1 MIKTI
6 EHNLIVQE
14 NEIYQR
20 NKIKVKS
27 NLYMKLMSIYSQAI
41 EEVKREID
49 DINKEYNLV
58 DHIKTRI
65 KSPKSIVKKMKD
77 KNYELTYQNMIDN
90 INDIAG
96 VRVIA
101 KTIDDV
107 YKIKNILENNSNI
120 TIIKEKDY
128 IKKPK
133 KSGYTSLHIIAEVPT
148 KIDKNIVFVK
158 VEIQIRTIAMDLWAN
173 LEHEIKYKPEGK
185 ISKLSSIKLIKYA
198 KLLNKIE
205 KEMTEMYSR

>member
-6 EHNLIVQE
+6 EHDLIVQE
-14 NEIYQR
+14 NEIYQE

-27 NLYMKLMSIYSQAI
+27 NIYKKLMNIYSQAM
-41 EEVKREID
+41 EEVKKEID
-49 DINKEYNLV
+49 DMNKEYNLV
-58 DHIKTRI
+58 DHVKTRI
-65 KSPKSIVKKMKD
+65 KSPKSIVKKMRD

-96 VRVIA
+96 VRIIA

-107 YKIKNILENNSNI
+107 YKIKNIIEKNFNV

-133 KSGYTSLHIIAEVPT
+133 KSGYTSLHIITEVPI
-148 KIDKNIVFVK
+148 KIDENMVFVK

>member
-14 NEIYQR
+14 NEMYQR

-148 KIDKNIVFVK
+148 KIDENIVFVK

>member
-1 MIKTI
+1 VIKTI

>member
-14 NEIYQR
+14 NEIYQK

-148 KIDKNIVFVK
+148 KIDENIVFVK

-205 KEMTEMYSR
+205 KEMTKMYSR

>member
-6 EHNLIVQE
+6 KHDLIVQE
-14 NEIYQR
+14 NEIYQE

-27 NLYMKLMSIYSQAI
+27 NIYTKLMNIYSQAM
-41 EEVKREID
+41 EEVKKEID
-49 DINKEYNLV
+49 DMNKEYNLV
-58 DHIKTRI
+58 DHVKTRI
-65 KSPKSIVKKMKD
+65 KSPKSIVKKMRD

-96 VRVIA
+96 VRIIA

-107 YKIKNILENNSNI
+107 YKIKNIIEKNFNV

-133 KSGYTSLHIIAEVPT
+133 KSGYTSLHIITEVPI
-148 KIDKNIVFVK
+148 KIDENMVFIK

>member
-14 NEIYQR
+14 NEIYQK

-27 NLYMKLMSIYSQAI
+27 NIYMKLMSIYSQAI

-96 VRVIA
+96 VRIMA

-107 YKIKNILENNSNI
+107 YKIKNILEKNSNI

-148 KIDKNIVFVK
+148 KIDENIVFVK

-205 KEMTEMYSR
+205 KEMTKMYSR

>member
-6 EHNLIVQE
+6 KHDLIVQE
-14 NEIYQR
+14 NEIYQE

-27 NLYMKLMSIYSQAI
+27 NIYTKLMNIYSQAM
-41 EEVKREID
+41 EEVKKEID
-49 DINKEYNLV
+49 DMNKEYNLV
-58 DHIKTRI
+58 DHVKTRI
-65 KSPKSIVKKMKD
+65 KSPKSIVKKMRD

-96 VRVIA
+96 VRIIA

-107 YKIKNILENNSNI
+107 YKIKNIIEKNFNV

-133 KSGYTSLHIIAEVPT
+133 KSGYTSLHIITEVPI
-148 KIDKNIVFVK
+148 KIDENMVFVK

>member
-6 EHNLIVQE
+6 EHDLIVQE
-14 NEIYQR
+14 NEIYQE

-27 NLYMKLMSIYSQAI
+27 NIYTKLMNIYSQAM
-41 EEVKREID
+41 EEVKKEID
-49 DINKEYNLV
+49 DMNKEYNLV
-58 DHIKTRI
+58 DHVKTRI
-65 KSPKSIVKKMKD
+65 KSPKSIVKKMRD

-96 VRVIA
+96 VRIIA

-107 YKIKNILENNSNI
+107 YKIKNIIEKNFNV

-133 KSGYTSLHIIAEVPT
+133 KSGYTSLHIITEVPI
-148 KIDKNIVFVK
+148 KIDENMVFVK

>member
-6 EHNLIVQE
+6 EHDLIVQE
-14 NEIYQR
+14 NEIYQE

-27 NLYMKLMSIYSQAI
+27 NIYTKLMNIYSQAM
-41 EEVKREID
+41 EEVKKEID
-49 DINKEYNLV
+49 DMNKEYNLV
-58 DHIKTRI
+58 DHVKTRI
-65 KSPKSIVKKMKD
+65 KSPKSIVKKMRD

-96 VRVIA
+96 VRIIA

-107 YKIKNILENNSNI
+107 YKIKNIIEKSFNV

-133 KSGYTSLHIIAEVPT
+133 KSGYTSLHIITEVPI
-148 KIDKNIVFVK
+148 KIDKNMVFVK